1 MHSERLNPGIEQ
13 VFSLE
18 RAMIDNVNAV
28 INEIKAS
35 EVGKATR
42 KSAQV
47 IWKANMNAWTTTR
60 DELNKVVTLAFKQGE
75 KFTRRSRARTEE
87 VVENLSDAANERVE
101 KVEKRFQKGVNKVIH
116 DIGLPTA
123 DEVEKLSRKV
133 DRLSK
138 EVQSKSAPKRR
149 AAPRKKVAAKRRT
162 TRRAA

>member
-1 MHSERLNPGIEQ
+1 
-13 VFSLE
+13 
-18 RAMIDNVNAV
+18 MIDNVNAV

-35 EVGKATR
+35 EFGKATR

-60 DELNKVVTLAFKQGE
+60 DELNKVVILAFKQGE
-75 KFTRRSRARTEE
+75 KFTRRSRERTEE
-87 VVENLSDAANERVE
+87 VVENLSDVANERVG

-123 DEVEKLSRKV
+123 GEVEKLSRKV

-138 EVQSKSAPKRR
+138 EVQSKTAPQRR

>member
-1 MHSERLNPGIEQ
+1 MIE
-13 VFSLE
+13 
-18 RAMIDNVNAV
+18 NVNAV
-28 INEIKAS
+28 ISEIKAS
-35 EVGKATR
+35 DLGKATR

-60 DELNKVVTLAFKQGE
+60 DELGKVVDMAIRESNKL
-75 KFTRRSRARTEE
+75 TRRSRVRTEE
-87 VVENLSDAANERVE
+87 AVGTLSDVANQRVAE
-101 KVEKRFQKGVNKVIH
+101 VEKRFQKGVNKVIH

-138 EVQSKSAPKRR
+138 EVEAKGAPKRR
-149 AAPRKKVAAKRRT
+149 TPRKKAAAKRA

>member
-1 MHSERLNPGIEQ
+1 
-13 VFSLE
+13 
-18 RAMIDNVNAV
+18 MIDNVNAV
-28 INEIKAS
+28 INDIKAS
-35 EVGKATR
+35 EFGKATR

-87 VVENLSDAANERVE
+87 VVENLSDAANDRVE
-101 KVEKRFQKGVNKVIH
+101 KVEKRFQKGMNKVIH

-138 EVQSKSAPKRR
+138 EVQAKSAPKRR
-149 AAPRKKVAAKRRT
+149 AAPRKKAAAKRRT

>member
-1 MHSERLNPGIEQ
+1 MIE
-13 VFSLE
+13 
-18 RAMIDNVNAV
+18 NVNAV

-35 EVGKATR
+35 ELGKATR

-47 IWKANMNAWTTTR
+47 IWKANMHALVTTR
-60 DELNKVVTLAFKQGE
+60 EEFGKVVKLAVKEGQ

-87 VVENLSDAANERVE
+87 VVENLSDVANERVTD
-101 KVEKRFQKGVNKVIH
+101 VEKRFQKGVSKVIH

-138 EVQSKSAPKRR
+138 EVEGKAAARR
-149 AAPRKKVAAKRRT
+149 APRKRAVAKRV

>member
-1 MHSERLNPGIEQ
+1 MIE
-13 VFSLE
+13 
-18 RAMIDNVNAV
+18 NVNAV

-35 EVGKATR
+35 ELGKATR
-42 KSAQV
+42 KSAHV

-60 DELNKVVTLAFKQGE
+60 DELGKVVGLAIKE
-75 KFTRRSRARTEE
+75 SNKFTRRSRARTEE
-87 VVENLSDAANERVE
+87 VVENLSDVANERVTD
-101 KVEKRFQKGVNKVIH
+101 VERRFQKGVNKVIH

-138 EVQSKSAPKRR
+138 EVLAKGPAKR
-149 AAPRKKVAAKRRT
+149 ATPRRKVAKRV

>member
-1 MHSERLNPGIEQ
+1 MIE
-13 VFSLE
+13 
-18 RAMIDNVNAV
+18 NVNTM

-35 EVGKATR
+35 ELGKATR

-47 IWKANMNAWTTTR
+47 IWKANMSAWTTTR
-60 DELNKVVTLAFKQGE
+60 DELGKVVEAAIKESNKL
-75 KFTRRSRARTEE
+75 TRRSRVRTEE
-87 VVENLSDAANERVE
+87 VVENLSDVANERVSE
-101 KVEKRFQKGVNKVIH
+101 VEKRFQKGVNKVIH

-138 EVQSKSAPKRR
+138 EVQAKGAAKRR
-149 AAPRKKVAAKRRT
+149 TPRKKVARRA

>member
-1 MHSERLNPGIEQ
+1 MHDERLNPGNQQ

-18 RAMIDNVNAV
+18 REMIDNVNAV
-28 INEIKAS
+28 IKEIKAS
-35 EVGKATR
+35 EFGKVTS

-60 DELNKVVTLAFKQGE
+60 DELNKVVSLVLKKGE
-75 KFTRRSRARTEE
+75 KSYLRSRKRTEE
-87 VVENLSDAANERVE
+87 AVENLSDVANERVN
-101 KVEKRFQKGVNKVIH
+101 KVEKRFQKGMNKVIH

-138 EVQSKSAPKRR
+138 EVQAKSAPKRR